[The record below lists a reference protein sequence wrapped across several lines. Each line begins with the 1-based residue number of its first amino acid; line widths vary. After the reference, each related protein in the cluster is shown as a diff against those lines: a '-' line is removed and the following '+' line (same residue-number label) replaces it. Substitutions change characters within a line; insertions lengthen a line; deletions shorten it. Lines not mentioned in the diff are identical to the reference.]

1 MKFREWLKLQEVGT
15 GTNAIAVFARPV
27 IGGPVTRNALDSIG
41 FKEVPFKKMSARK
54 KKKLE
59 EAGWKVGTVDE
70 FLDDIMS

>member
-41 FKEVPFKKMSARK
+41 FQEVPFKKMSKRK
-54 KKKLE
+54 KKMLE
-59 EAGWKVGTVDE
+59 EAGWRFGDASD
-70 FLDDIMS
+70 FLDDIM